1 MAIIPMWK
9 CDRDEKLFDNKKEAE
24 EHDKMLELA
33 ANISSWVE
41 NEISEIPEEAI
52 ETLGLLMAKNKDK
65 LLIAFRGK
73 PEVLLEKDDDTD
85 ASDNVTAI
93 KK

>member
-1 MAIIPMWK
+1 MAIIAMWK

-41 NEISEIPEEAI
+41 SEISDIPESAI
-52 ETLGLLMAKNKDK
+52 ETLGLLMAQNKEK
-65 LLIAFRGK
+65 LLKAFKGK
-73 PEVLLEKDDDTD
+73 PEVLLADEDPV
-85 ASDNVTAI
+85 ADNVTAI
-93 KK
+93 NAQ